1 MELAGTS
8 VVHLVNSW
16 YPLPVNEVLFFRQIK
31 HYFFP
36 VMVLLETADVS
47 TYQKHNSVDACHIFL
62 ENNPLS
68 TLTILMY

>member
-16 YPLPVNEVLFFRQIK
+16 YPLPVNEVLFFQQIK

-36 VMVLLETADVS
+36 VMVLLEAADVS

-62 ENNPLS
+62 
-68 TLTILMY
+68 